1 MSFLYISSFINEPF
15 PFPMKLYLLFLF
27 AFSLTMAA
35 SRAQNPYLTTQNA
48 QLKLTPAGASF
59 LAKLP
64 LHCIN
69 VEYPNKT
76 GHTLEAEKDARLSP
90 KELHPAFYGCLD
102 WHSSVHG
109 HWMLVK
115 LLKTFKNLPE
125 ETQIRKTLSE
135 SFAADKLQAEADY
148 FVKYPLANTFERT
161 YGWAWLLKLDEELTT
176 WNDPQAREWHQNL
189 RPLTQQMLR
198 LWTAFLPKQTYPN
211 RTGVHPNTAFGL
223 VFALDYARTVG
234 NTAFE
239 AQIIQKAKDFYL
251 KNTNAPAFQEPDGS
265 DFLSPSLEVADLMRR
280 ILPQAAFVKW
290 FNAFLPAAGLQ
301 NVMKMPVVSDRNDMQ
316 IVHLD
321 GLSLSRAWCMKG
333 IAKALPANDPRRVSL
348 LKSARKFINTTLPQ
362 ITNGGYGGE
371 HWLASFAV
379 YALSQD

>member
-1 MSFLYISSFINEPF
+1 
-15 PFPMKLYLLFLF
+15 MKFSTFLF
-27 AFSLTMAA
+27 FGFLLTMVE
-35 SRAQNPYLTTQNA
+35 SRAQNPYLATKNG
-48 QLKLTPAGASF
+48 QLELTPAGASF

-69 VEYPNKT
+69 TEYPNKT
-76 GHTLEAEKDARLSP
+76 GHTLEAENDARLSP
-90 KELHPAFYGCLD
+90 KELHPSFYGCLD

-109 HWMLVK
+109 HWMLVR

-125 ETQIRKTLSE
+125 EAQIRHILND
-135 SFAADKLQAEADY
+135 SFAPDKLKTEADY
-148 FVKYPLANTFERT
+148 FTKYPLAKTFERT
-161 YGWAWLLKLDEELTT
+161 YGWAWLLKLDEELST
-176 WNDPQAREWHQNL
+176 WDDPQARQWHQHL
-189 RPLTQQMLR
+189 RPLTQQVVG

-223 VFALDYARTVG
+223 VFALDYARTVK
-234 NTAFE
+234 NTVFE

-251 KNTNAPAFQEPDGS
+251 KNTNSPAFQEPDGS

-280 ILPQAAFVKW
+280 ILPQAAFLKW

-301 NVMKMPVVSDRNDMQ
+301 NVMKMPIVSDRNDMQ

-321 GLSLSRAWCMKG
+321 GLSLSRAWCMLG
-333 IAKALPANDPRRVSL
+333 IARALPKTDPRRASL
-348 LKSARKFINTTLPQ
+348 LKSAHTFINTTLPQ

-379 YALSQD
+379 YALGQE